1 MKQLKSLILLF
12 IIIIATGC
20 VKVETNMKISGSKK
34 MDFEIIM
41 AIDKNMLEENEI
53 YQDEL
58 LDNKQKEE
66 LTNQGFEIKKY
77 EDNNQIGNIITKKF
91 DSIDYLSSTEDIDYD
106 LSSVINDP
114 LSTAY
119 IFKVEKSFIKNKY
132 TAKYDLNS
140 IENNTNTSYSLDIF
154 DIIFKV
160 SLPYKALEN
169 NATSINNK
177 GKELIWDMTKTSEP
191 IEFEFEIYNIKNI
204 VAIGLGILIILLILI
219 NRILVFI
226 AKSGNKEPK
235 VKKEKK
241 VKIKK
246 QENNNQPRFIM
257 PQNMGNQNENK

>member
-1 MKQLKSLILLF
+1 MKNLKKLIVLLF
-12 IIIIATGC
+12 TVIIVSGC
-20 VKVETNMKISGSKK
+20 VKVETNMKISMNKK

-41 AIDKNMLEENEI
+41 AVDKNLLEENEI

-58 LDNKQKEE
+58 LDDKQKEE

-91 DSIDYLSSTEDIDYD
+91 DSIDYLSSTEDINYD

-119 IFKVEKSFIKNKY
+119 IFKVEKGFIKNKY
-132 TAKYDLNS
+132 IAKYDLNS

-154 DIIFKV
+154 DIVFKV

-169 NATSINNK
+169 NATSIDNK
-177 GKELIWDMTKTSEP
+177 GKELVWDMTKTTDP

-204 VAIGLGILIILLILI
+204 VAIGLGILIIVLIII

-226 AKSGNKEPK
+226 AKRGNKE
-235 VKKEKK
+235 KKEKK
-241 VKIKK
+241 VKKEKVKK
-246 QENNNQPRFIM
+246 QEDNNQPRFIM
-257 PQNMGNQNENK
+257 PQDMGN